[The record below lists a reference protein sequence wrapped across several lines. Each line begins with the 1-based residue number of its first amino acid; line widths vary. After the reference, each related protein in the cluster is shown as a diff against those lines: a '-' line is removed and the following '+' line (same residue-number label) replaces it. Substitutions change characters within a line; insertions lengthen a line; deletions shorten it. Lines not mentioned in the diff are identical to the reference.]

1 MKMNNSNR
9 KRREFILKLANT
21 LGFLGGVLI
30 SPQLLANSSG
40 SAPAHLLSIKLKG
53 KEERNK
59 QQLVFEFD
67 GIVKR
72 SVFSLH
78 TPERVVLDL
87 KNTTL
92 KTKLIRPTGKSSL
105 LQGIRHAIRNDND
118 LRIVFDLAKKADVS
132 TKLHKTSKGYRLEVT
147 LAGDASVK
155 QSNKKSSTSSRNSA
169 TKKASAQKDKK
180 PKLARKENKRRSN
193 HFVVA
198 IDPGHGGKDPGA
210 VGRKGTLEKDVVLKI
225 AHRLKNR
232 INQQGDMKAVL
243 TREGDYYVSL
253 RKRMQKARAEGA
265 DLFIS
270 IHADANPNRSLT
282 GSSVYILSNRGAS
295 SEAARWL
302 ARSENSYEAKLGGV
316 TLKRKNKVLSE
327 LLLDLSQ
334 SATID
339 NSLGLAEN
347 VLKELGG
354 VNRLLR
360 KQVESASFVVL
371 KSPDIPSMLVET
383 AFISNPKEERRL
395 KTSYYQRKLANA
407 MFHGIRRYHLAHKKN
422 SSQFA

>member
-1 MKMNNSNR
+1 MNNSNR
-9 KRREFILKLANT
+9 KRREFILKLAKT
-21 LGFLGGVLI
+21 LGFAGGALL
-30 SPQLLANSSG
+30 SPQLLAKRSEST
-40 SAPAHLLSIKLKG
+40 PTRLLSIKLTD
-53 KEERNK
+53 KEGDNK
-59 QQLVFEFD
+59 QRLIFEFD

-78 TPERVVLDL
+78 APERIVLDL
-87 KNTTL
+87 KNTSL
-92 KTKLIRPTGKSSL
+92 KTRLIKPTSKSSL

-118 LRIVFDLAKKADVS
+118 LRIVFDLAKKADAS

-147 LAGDASVK
+147 LAGDASAK
-155 QSNKKSSTSSRNSA
+155 SSQNRASQSKRNSSTQKSIVRREKKSS
-169 TKKASAQKDKK
+169 
-180 PKLARKENKRRSN
+180 LARKQAKRRS
-193 HFVVA
+193 HFIVA
-198 IDPGHGGKDPGA
+198 IDPGHGGRDPGA
-210 VGRKGTLEKDVVLKI
+210 VGRKGTLEKDVVVKI
-225 AHRLKNR
+225 ANRLKQR
-232 INQQGDMKAVL
+232 INQQGDMKAIL

-253 RKRMQKARAEGA
+253 RKRMEKARAQGA
-265 DLFIS
+265 NLFIS

-302 ARSENSYEAKLGGV
+302 AESENSYEAKLGGV
-316 TLKRKNKVLSE
+316 TVTGKNKTLSK

-347 VLKELGG
+347 VLKELSG

-360 KQVESASFVVL
+360 KNVESASFVVL

-395 KTSYYQRKLANA
+395 KTSHYQRKLANA
-407 MFHGIRRYHLAHKKN
+407 IFHGIRRYHLAHKKN
-422 SSQFA
+422 EAQFA

>member
-1 MKMNNSNR
+1 MNNSNR
-9 KRREFILKLANT
+9 KRREFILKLAKT
-21 LGFLGGVLI
+21 IGFAGSALL
-30 SPQLLANSSG
+30 SPQLLAKSG
-40 SAPAHLLSIKLKG
+40 ESASARLLSIKLKG
-53 KEERNK
+53 EGGGNK
-59 QQLVFEFD
+59 QHLVFEFD
-67 GIVKR
+67 KAVKR
-72 SVFSLH
+72 TVFSLH

-87 KNTTL
+87 KNTSL
-92 KTKLIRPTGKSSL
+92 KTKLIKPTGKSSL

-118 LRIVFDLAKKADVS
+118 LRIVFDLAKKADAT
-132 TKLHKTSKGYRLEVT
+132 TKLSKTSKGYRLEVI
-147 LAGDASVK
+147 LAGDASSK
-155 QSNKKSSTSSRNSA
+155 TKKTASRLSRNNA
-169 TKKASAQKDKK
+169 KRLIEQKEKK
-180 PKLARKENKRRSN
+180 PKLARKQTKQRNKR
-193 HFVVA
+193 FIVA

-210 VGRKGTLEKDVVLKI
+210 VGSNGTLEKDVVLKI
-225 AHRLKNR
+225 AHNLKRR
-232 INQQGDMKAVL
+232 INQQSDMKAVL
-243 TREGDYYVSL
+243 TRDGDYYVSL

-270 IHADANPNRSLT
+270 IHADANPDRSLT
-282 GSSVYILSNRGAS
+282 GSSVYILSNQGAS

-302 ARSENSYEAKLGGV
+302 AESENSYEAKLGGV
-316 TLKRKNKVLSE
+316 TVKRSNKVLSS

-347 VLKELGG
+347 VLKELGS

-383 AFISNPKEERRL
+383 AFISNPKEEYRL

-422 SSQFA
+422 NSRFV